1 MDGDLVDSVYVE
13 LGNYLDFAIP
23 DMNNCYSFFVVYV
36 VYWVSKLLEESFSF
50 LLKNRIHI
58 FELDTVGK
66 PAADGTLSVH
76 GA

>member
-36 VYWVSKLLEESFSF
+36 VY
-50 LLKNRIHI
+50 
-58 FELDTVGK
+58 
-66 PAADGTLSVH
+66 
-76 GA
+76 